1 MRVTIAATAAS
12 AIILLLILG
21 AIITPFNILFAKKNS
36 NGVNNNGNANKQK
49 NDPNSSSNPP
59 PDQSTNSGDHSS
71 SADANPPSPPPPPPT
86 TQLDCSKTPKD
97 PACPPKTTQPK
108 VDCIANPT
116 DPLCPPATPAPKE
129 ENNTSSVKKAA
140 AASLVP
146 TDITQ
151 KTGPDD
157 SCLFFP
163 EQKKCEPDPKTGKCP
178 PGFNM
183 NGNGHC
189 FPNKP
194 CPSGFQTHDNDE
206 SGTCWPKDPK
216 HCPPNSHPVGNHC
229 EPNCPKGFHFD
240 HFSFGCKPD
249 TKCPNGFHYVNG
261 KCVKTV
267 VVHKTVVKH
276 ITSNSDQN
284 SMVTRNTKI
293 TDQLT
298 VGQAIDG
305 CKALTKKSP
314 DNALKKSCNI
324 MMAAALNYC
333 MTHTKLWLTDSNI
346 CSDNLYLKN
355 VPRYIAE
362 NVNIKLFPATIY
374 NIRP

>member
-1 MRVTIAATAAS
+1 LRITIAATAAS

-21 AIITPFNILFAKKNS
+21 TIITPFNIVFAKKNS
-36 NGVNNNGNANKQK
+36 NGGNNNDNANKQK

-97 PACPPKTTQPK
+97 PACPPKSTPPK
-108 VDCIANPT
+108 LDCIANPT

-129 ENNTSSVKKAA
+129 ENNTSSAKKAA
-140 AASLVP
+140 ASPLVP
-146 TDITQ
+146 AVLSPKD
-151 KTGPDD
+151 KGPDN

-163 EQKKCEPDPKTGKCP
+163 ELPHCAPDKEGKCPANFFMNGDGQCVPNKKCP
-178 PGFNM
+178 PGFEN
-183 NGNGHC
+183 
-189 FPNKP
+189 
-194 CPSGFQTHDNDE
+194 HDNDE
-206 SGTCWPKDPK
+206 SGTCWPKDKNSPSIICPPGVNPPHCVT
-216 HCPPNSHPVGNHC
+216 HCPPGQHPNQFFV
-229 EPNCPKGFHFD
+229 
-240 HFSFGCKPD
+240 
-249 TKCPNGFHYVNG
+249 
-261 KCVKTV
+261 CVKNNV
-267 VVHKTVVKH
+267 IVIHKTVKKVVH
-276 ITSNSDQN
+276 ITSNNDQN

-293 TDQLT
+293 TDKLT

-305 CKALTKKSP
+305 CKGLTKKSL

-324 MMAAALNYC
+324 MMAATFNYC

-355 VPRYIAE
+355 VQPYLAE
-362 NVNIKLFPATIY
+362 NVDLKLFPATIY